1 MNRWYHNNSEDPTQL
16 LSGTWPAFE
25 VQTIRKEK
33 VHLDHY
39 DGDDD
44 EDDDDGDD
52 DYRDADYHD
61 VKVWAARPIL

>member
-1 MNRWYHNNSEDPTQL
+1 MPDDDDEEEEEDNDEDSEDPTQL

-39 DGDDD
+39 D
-44 EDDDDGDD
+44 EDDDGDD

-61 VKVWAARPIL
+61 VKV